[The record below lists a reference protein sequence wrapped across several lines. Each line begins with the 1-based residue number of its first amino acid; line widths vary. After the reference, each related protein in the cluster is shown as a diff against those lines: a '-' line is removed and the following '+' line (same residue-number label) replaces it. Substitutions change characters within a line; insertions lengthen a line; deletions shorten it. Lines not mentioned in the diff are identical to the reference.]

1 MIINKWY
8 WKNYKS
14 YGQVTECIELDK
26 NQGKL
31 YLLLGSN
38 GMGKSA
44 LIQSVDLALYGE
56 VSNKSGKRLSK
67 ENYPNRINGDLKVGI
82 EFENNDKVYTVERS
96 MQNKNS
102 ALKIDFK
109 VDDINYNKPGV
120 QKTIEECIGFD
131 YKTYK
136 SFISMDVNAFK
147 NFISLTP
154 DEKRILL
161 DKLFNIEQIN
171 KLNKLLKQLK
181 KDNDIKFSSISNEL
195 KIYEQN
201 IYDLQM
207 SIESYKQKQLL
218 LKEQK
223 TIDNT
228 NKITELKEIIKINK
242 DNFET
247 IEQQKNDIEQTINEF
262 EQGINKLSF
271 KKNNI
276 IRDIKDI
283 KDKITLYKGGKC
295 PTCLTDLTGELN
307 LLNEFEENLDKSNLV
322 LNKLTDKISLANKE
336 LMNNKLSLKDFNTQ
350 YNKIITET
358 AQLKADINILK
369 QQQEKSK
376 EAPNYDTSVFEDN
389 LQKLIND
396 KDKKQQSSIDV
407 QKLNHVYDMLLPI
420 WSENGIKRDIID
432 SIIDP
437 INMFIEEDLHHLK
450 TRFKV
455 ELDNNFDAHI
465 FEYNNEIEPETLST
479 GEAKKI
485 NLIIMLAYI
494 KMLRAQNNINV
505 LFLDEVFSSIDIE
518 GIDDILMLFKK
529 FANERNINIFLVHHS
544 QLKQWMFDKI
554 IEVNK
559 NTFSYLTEKDIN

>member
-26 NQGKL
+26 NNGKL
-31 YLLLGSN
+31 YLVLGSN
-38 GMGKSA
+38 GMGKSS
-44 LIQSVDLALYGE
+44 LMENLDLSLFGE
-56 VSNKSGKRLSK
+56 VSNKSGKRLTK
-67 ENYPNRINGDLKVGI
+67 ENYPNRINGDLKVGV
-82 EFENNDKVYTVERS
+82 EFENNDKVYSVERS

-102 ALKIDFK
+102 ALKVNFK
-109 VDDINYNKPGV
+109 IDDINHNKTGV
-120 QKTIEECIGFD
+120 QKIIEESIGFD

-181 KDNDIKFSSISNEL
+181 KDNDIKFSSINNEL

-207 SIESYKQKQLL
+207 SIESYKEKQLL

-223 TIDNT
+223 TINNT
-228 NKITELKEIIKINK
+228 NKINELKLIIKTNK
-242 DNFET
+242 DNFEN
-247 IEQQKNDIEQTINEF
+247 IETQKLELEDLINEF
-262 EQGINKLSF
+262 ENGINKLSL

-283 KDKITLYKGGKC
+283 EDKINLYKGGKC
-295 PTCLTDLTGELN
+295 PTCLTDLSNELD
-307 LLNEFEENLDKSNLV
+307 LLSEYEENLQKSKTV
-322 LNKLTDKISLANKE
+322 LEKVNNKISLANKE
-336 LMNNKLSLKDFNTQ
+336 LMNNKLSLKNLNAQ
-350 YNKIITET
+350 YNNILNET
-358 AQLKADINILK
+358 AQLKADINVLK
-369 QQQEKSK
+369 QEQEKASDQ
-376 EAPNYDTSVFEDN
+376 PNYDTSVFEEN
-389 LQKLIND
+389 LEKLV
-396 KDKKQQSSIDV
+396 KDKNKKQESSIDI

-420 WSENGIKRDIID
+420 WSESGIKRDIID

-437 INMFIEEDLHHLK
+437 INTYIEEDLQHLK
-450 TRFKV
+450 TRFRV

-465 FEYNNEIEPETLST
+465 YEFNNEIDPDTLST

-494 KMLRAQNNINV
+494 KMLRAQNDINV

-518 GIDDILMLFKK
+518 GIDDILLLFKK
-529 FANERNINIFLVHHS
+529 FSNERNINIFLVHHS

-559 NTFSYLTEKDIN
+559 NTFSYLTEKDVN